1 MPSDPETS
9 VRELLERAVP
19 REVVPAPLAAEIRAI
34 GTRRRRRT
42 QAAGAALAVAAV
54 AAGTV
59 VGVQVMGAPGPA
71 PVPVGS
77 ATSSH
82 STSPSATEKR
92 YAVRDLGGTT
102 WVLPL
107 SWMGVSAVEAW
118 PGDAHPKG
126 PTATFEFATDHSLTI
141 RYVENAK
148 PYTITGTWEAW
159 TPDPS
164 GLLDS
169 APRSFIKYHVQT
181 AAVTLPESLQ
191 FLVARAQMVGYFGMQ
206 FEPHPAR
213 SYLNGRMLVSFA
225 ENVVNVFMYQ
235 VRPGTQVPGT

>member
-1 MPSDPETS
+1 MPSDPGTS

-19 REVVPAPLAAEIRAI
+19 REIVPAPLAAEIRAMS
-34 GTRRRRRT
+34 GRRRRRT
-42 QAAGAALAVAAV
+42 QALGAVIAVAAV
-54 AAGTV
+54 TAGAV
-59 VGVQVMGAPGPA
+59 LGVQVMGAPGPA

-77 ATSSH
+77 ATPTRSA
-82 STSPSATEKR
+82 SPTATEPR

-126 PTATFEFATDHSLTI
+126 PTATFEFGTDHSLTI

-148 PYTITGTWEAW
+148 VYTILGTWEAW

-164 GLLDS
+164 GLLD
-169 APRSFIKYHVQT
+169 RTNRGVIKYHVPT
-181 AAVTLPESLQ
+181 ASVTSPESLQ
-191 FLVARAQMVGYFGMQ
+191 FLIARSQMVGYFGML

-213 SYLNGRMLVSFA
+213 SYLKGRVLTSFA
-225 ENVVNVFMYQ
+225 ANVVNVFMFQ
-235 VRPGTQVPGT
+235 VKPGTHLPGT